1 MVPADDVI
9 TFPEGVV
16 GLEHLRAF
24 ALVEDP
30 RIVPCR
36 WLQSLEELEIAFVV
50 VDPRIVDPGYAIGAL
65 GDADAG
71 PLDMLAIITL
81 SPEPD
86 RSTVNLL
93 APVVVD
99 PKTRAG
105 RQLVLH
111 ESGYSL
117 RHPIGSPPAPTGNE
131 DARPSA

>member
-1 MVPADDVI
+1 M
-9 TFPEGVV
+9 
-16 GLEHLRAF
+16 GLEHLRSF

-36 WLQSLEELEIAFVV
+36 WLQSIDEPAISFVV
-50 VDPRIVDPGYAIGAL
+50 VDPRVVDAEYAAGAL
-65 GDADAG
+65 GVADAG
-71 PLDMLAIITL
+71 ALDLLAIITL
-81 SPEPD
+81 SPEPE

-99 PKTRAG
+99 PVTRSG

-117 RHPIGSPPAPTGNE
+117 RHPIGSPPAPTGTE